1 MEVWDKL
8 VQMKE
13 DKCEFEV
20 TVEGVVK
27 GGVIAYVEG
36 IRAFIP
42 ISKLALHYV
51 ENPEDYLKKTLNVRV
66 FEVDE
71 QENRLILSAREILK
85 EKEAYT
91 GSDAYIERA
100 AREKFGWVK
109 DGEIIFRKQEDEGAA
124 NAQPTQSAVPEE

>member
-1 MEVWDKL
+1 M
-8 VQMKE
+8 
-13 DKCEFEV
+13 
-20 TVEGVVK
+20 
-27 GGVIAYVEG
+27 
-36 IRAFIP
+36 
-42 ISKLALHYV
+42 
-51 ENPEDYLKKTLNVRV
+51 
-66 FEVDE
+66 E
-71 QENRLILSAREILK
+71 QELEILK